1 MASPFQLRLAADTLR
16 RGGVLAWPTEA
27 IWGIGCDPL
36 NPHAVQRLLDIK
48 QRSPAK
54 GLILM
59 AAEYHQILPFLRPLP
74 EKEMQAVL
82 ASWPGPHTWLL
93 PASPKTP
100 DWITGGSDLVA
111 ARVTA
116 HPLSQALCRAFGGA
130 LVSTSA
136 NRSGHPPARNAL
148 EVLRRCPGSDALLHG
163 ATGGRNTPTE
173 IRNALTG
180 EVIRP

>member
-16 RGGVLAWPTEA
+16 KGGVLAWPTEA

-48 QRSPAK
+48 QRSPSR

-59 AAEYHQILPFLRPLP
+59 AADYAQILPFIRPLP
-74 EKEMQAVL
+74 PERMQAVL
-82 ASWPGPHTWLL
+82 DSWPGPHTWLL
-93 PASPKTP
+93 PASPQTP
-100 DWITGGSDLVA
+100 GWITGGSELVA
-111 ARVTA
+111 VRVTA
-116 HPLSQALCRAFGGA
+116 HALSRDLCRAFGGA

-136 NRSGHPPARNAL
+136 NRSGRPPARSAL
-148 EVLRRCPGSDALLHG
+148 EVRLRCPGTHGLLHG
-163 ATGGRNTPTE
+163 PTGRLDAPTP
-173 IRNALTG
+173 IKNALTG